1 MKKRKRKILWYDLL
15 VDENKTLIFFFFLD
29 VTIGG
34 YRAVVK
40 LPIYLIHVEVAGFY
54 ANNWASVYHTITTKD
69 TQDVNAVAFKGFV
82 FVQI

>member
-15 VDENKTLIFFFFLD
+15 VDENKTLIFFFLD
-29 VTIGG
+29 SSIGG

-54 ANNWASVYHTITTKD
+54 ANNWASVYHTITTRD